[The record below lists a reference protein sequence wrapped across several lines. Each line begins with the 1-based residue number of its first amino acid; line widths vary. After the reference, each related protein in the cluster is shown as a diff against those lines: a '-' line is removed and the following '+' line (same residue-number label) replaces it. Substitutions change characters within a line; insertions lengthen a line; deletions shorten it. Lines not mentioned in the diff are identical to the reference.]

1 MQLFYLKIFVCCV
14 PCLWLHPKSLIIIIV
29 CMISLFLS
37 FGSFIFSI
45 TKIPCFLT
53 GILFSISSSLQ
64 SDLMSY
70 WIFCANAQVSID
82 NIRCQCTL
90 LVLALLNKQLFLR
103 ADNSI
108 KFQTIITDYL
118 CMMFCQSFLEI

>member
-1 MQLFYLKIFVCCV
+1 MQLFHLKIFVCCV
-14 PCLWLHPKSLIIIIV
+14 PCLWFHPKSLIIV
-29 CMISLFLS
+29 CTISLSYLLLS
-37 FGSFIFSI
+37 FFSI

-53 GILFSISSSLQ
+53 DILFSISSSLQ

-70 WIFCANAQVSID
+70 WIFCANAQVSIA

-108 KFQTIITDYL
+108 KFQAIITDYL
-118 CMMFCQSFLEI
+118 WIMFCQSFLEI

>member
-1 MQLFYLKIFVCCV
+1 MQLFHLKIFECCV
-14 PCLWLHPKSLIIIIV
+14 PCLRFHPKSLIIV
-29 CMISLFLS
+29 CTISLFLS
-37 FGSFIFSI
+37 FASFFFYYKDSR
-45 TKIPCFLT
+45 FLMD
-53 GILFSISSSLQ
+53 ILFSISSSLQ

-118 CMMFCQSFLEI
+118 WIMFGQTFLEI